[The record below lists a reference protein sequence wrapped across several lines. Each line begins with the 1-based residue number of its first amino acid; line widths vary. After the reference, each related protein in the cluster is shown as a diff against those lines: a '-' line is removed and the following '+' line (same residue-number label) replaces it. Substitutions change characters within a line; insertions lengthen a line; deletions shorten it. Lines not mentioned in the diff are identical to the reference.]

1 MRSKPQKVT
10 KVKSGF
16 SPSLGQLILA
26 GFSALLLI
34 ALTISTFT
42 ATRTAFKEAS
52 VLGEAEAPAAS
63 LIITQRESLVYA
75 ARVGEWIGGTI
86 PRRDVQISRA
96 LLAQR
101 LNVVDYSGSS
111 TGKRAKPTF
120 ISSLKSLDQIVDNAP
135 SGLLGETSQHKV
147 FLLVNPLL
155 DQFISDA
162 RDLVVQYQQAID
174 IQLNLVAKNRSQSS
188 QRNLILVYSLVASTG
203 ILLTWF
209 GATLL
214 RQNRRAREQIILDTQ
229 ILENTERKL
238 ESLDLALERK
248 RLADKADLDSRES
261 MRNAARAISISIR
274 EYSDH
279 QEMAENFVSRVG
291 EVFNCDYVVVATFPD
306 DRVSQ
311 INGLW
316 SAPELQ
322 GKIATIEID
331 PTALSE
337 TLESLWNKSSLLFL
351 NENDAIGVM
360 DVDNLSIGNNF
371 RKIMKQN
378 NFKNLLLLPIGE
390 GTKAFGYVLVASSNP
405 ITEWDEYA
413 RQSLQFLS
421 AHLAYSIIESELLA
435 TQRVVEELEALN
447 DAKNDFISN
456 VNHELRTPLTSI
468 IGYIDLL
475 KDQPENSLGPQATK
489 FLATLDQNALVLL
502 GLVESMLS
510 ISKLDSTQGSS
521 IFHEVDLLKV
531 IHSSIFVLEPAAAAR
546 NIRLILTA
554 NQDLAYLVSGDA
566 GQLSQVFIN
575 LISNA
580 IKFSHSDSEVG
591 ISIERIQDLG
601 KPELIRIRVSDL
613 GIGIP
618 QEDIGKLFTRFFRGQ
633 NAIEGQL
640 PGTGLGLAIVESIV
654 KFHQGGVKVEST
666 LGKGTTILVDLP
678 TANQRVEALVAER
691 RVGVLGRAIA
701 ALQAAPTANLYAV
714 THEMAGAVGMY
725 SFISEGEELRDFSH
739 WLKNFPDATPEAIAI
754 KRNEI
759 LTNLQSTFDHVNR
772 ERV

>member
-1 MRSKPQKVT
+1 MRPKPQKVT

-26 GFSALLLI
+26 GCSALLLI

-135 SGLLGETSQHKV
+135 SGLLSETSQHKV
-147 FLLVNPLL
+147 FLLVKPLL

-174 IQLNLVAKNRSQSS
+174 IQLNRVAKNRSQSS
-188 QRNLILVYSLVASTG
+188 QRNLFLVYGLVASTG

-351 NENDAIGVM
+351 NEGDAIGVM

-378 NFKNLLLLPIGE
+378 NFKSLLLLPIGE
-390 GTKAFGYVLVASSNP
+390 GTKAFGYVLVASSNLL
-405 ITEWDEYA
+405 TEWDEYA

-531 IHSSIFVLEPAAAAR
+531 IHSGIFVLEPAAAAR

-554 NQDLAYLVSGDA
+554 NQDFAYLVSGDA

-580 IKFSHSDSEVG
+580 IKFSHFDSDVG
-591 ISIERIQDLG
+591 ISIERVQDLG
-601 KPELIRIRVSDL
+601 KPESIRISISDL

-633 NAIEGQL
+633 NAVEGQL

-666 LGKGTTILVDLP
+666 LGKGTTILVELP

-691 RVGVLGRAIA
+691 RVGVLGRAITA
-701 ALQAAPTANLYAV
+701 VQDAPTANLYAV
-714 THEMAGAVGMY
+714 THEMAGAIGMY

-759 LTNLQSTFDHVNR
+759 LTKLQSTFDQVNR

>member
-147 FLLVNPLL
+147 FLLVKPLL

>member
-1 MRSKPQKVT
+1 
-10 KVKSGF
+10 
-16 SPSLGQLILA
+16 
-26 GFSALLLI
+26 
-34 ALTISTFT
+34 
-42 ATRTAFKEAS
+42 
-52 VLGEAEAPAAS
+52 
-63 LIITQRESLVYA
+63 
-75 ARVGEWIGGTI
+75 
-86 PRRDVQISRA
+86 
-96 LLAQR
+96 
-101 LNVVDYSGSS
+101 
-111 TGKRAKPTF
+111 
-120 ISSLKSLDQIVDNAP
+120 
-135 SGLLGETSQHKV
+135 
-147 FLLVNPLL
+147 
-155 DQFISDA
+155 
-162 RDLVVQYQQAID
+162 
-174 IQLNLVAKNRSQSS
+174 
-188 QRNLILVYSLVASTG
+188 
-203 ILLTWF
+203 
-209 GATLL
+209 
-214 RQNRRAREQIILDTQ
+214 
-229 ILENTERKL
+229 
-238 ESLDLALERK
+238 
-248 RLADKADLDSRES
+248 
-261 MRNAARAISISIR
+261 
-274 EYSDH
+274 
-279 QEMAENFVSRVG
+279 
-291 EVFNCDYVVVATFPD
+291 
-306 DRVSQ
+306 
-311 INGLW
+311 
-316 SAPELQ
+316 
-322 GKIATIEID
+322 
-331 PTALSE
+331 
-337 TLESLWNKSSLLFL
+337 
-351 NENDAIGVM
+351 
-360 DVDNLSIGNNF
+360 
-371 RKIMKQN
+371 
-378 NFKNLLLLPIGE
+378 
-390 GTKAFGYVLVASSNP
+390 
-405 ITEWDEYA
+405 
-413 RQSLQFLS
+413 
-421 AHLAYSIIESELLA
+421 
-435 TQRVVEELEALN
+435 
-447 DAKNDFISN
+447 
-456 VNHELRTPLTSI
+456 
-468 IGYIDLL
+468 
-475 KDQPENSLGPQATK
+475 
-489 FLATLDQNALVLL
+489 
-502 GLVESMLS
+502 MLS

>member
-1 MRSKPQKVT
+1 MRLALIQRMQ
-10 KVKSGF
+10 
-16 SPSLGQLILA
+16 QLILQDPMIPPAHAQDYLQAIA
-26 GFSALLLI
+26 GSRLV
-34 ALTISTFT
+34 TFPGVGQLPH
-42 ATRTAFKEAS
+42 E
-52 VLGEAEAPAAS
+52 EAPAAS

-86 PRRDVQISRA
+86 PRREVQISRA

-147 FLLVNPLL
+147 FLLVKPLL

-188 QRNLILVYSLVASTG
+188 QRNLFLVYGLVASTG

-351 NENDAIGVM
+351 NEGDAIGVM

-378 NFKNLLLLPIGE
+378 NFKSLLLLPIGE
-390 GTKAFGYVLVASSNP
+390 GTKAFGYVLVASSNLL
-405 ITEWDEYA
+405 TEWDEYA

-531 IHSSIFVLEPAAAAR
+531 IHSGIFVLEPAAAAR

-580 IKFSHSDSEVG
+580 IKFSHFDSDVG
-591 ISIERIQDLG
+591 ISIERVQDLG
-601 KPELIRIRVSDL
+601 KPESIRISVSDL

-633 NAIEGQL
+633 NAVEGQL

-666 LGKGTTILVDLP
+666 LGKGTTILVELP
-678 TANQRVEALVAER
+678 TASQRVEALVAER
-691 RVGVLGRAIA
+691 RVGVLGRAITA
-701 ALQAAPTANLYAV
+701 VQDAPTANLYAV
-714 THEMAGAVGMY
+714 THEMAGAIGMY

-759 LTNLQSTFDHVNR
+759 LTKLQSTFDQVNR

>member
-1 MRSKPQKVT
+1 MRSQPQKMIR
-10 KVKSGF
+10 VKSGF
-16 SPSLGQLILA
+16 SPTLGQLILA
-26 GFSALLLI
+26 GCSALLLI
-34 ALTISTFT
+34 ALTISTFA

-52 VLGEAEAPAAS
+52 VLGEAEAPASS
-63 LIITQRESLVYA
+63 LIITQRESLVFA
-75 ARVGEWIGGTI
+75 VRVGEWLGGTI
-86 PRRDVQISRA
+86 PRREVQISRA

-101 LNVVDYSGSS
+101 LNVVDYSGNS

-120 ISSLKSLDQIVDNAP
+120 ISSLKSLDQIVDSAP
-135 SGLLGETSQHKV
+135 AGILGEKSQHKV
-147 FLLVNPLL
+147 FLSVKPLL
-155 DQFISDA
+155 DEFISAA
-162 RDLVVQYQQAID
+162 RDLVVRYQQAID
-174 IQLNLVAKNRSQSS
+174 IQLNQVARNRSQSS
-188 QRNLILVYSLVASTG
+188 QRNLILVYSLVVSTG

-209 GATLL
+209 AATLL

-229 ILENTERKL
+229 TLVSTERKL
-238 ESLDLALERK
+238 EALDLALERK
-248 RLADKADLDSRES
+248 RLADKADLDSRET
-261 MRNAARAISISIR
+261 MRHAARAISISIR

-291 EVFNCDYVVVATFPD
+291 EVFHCDYVVVATFPD

-316 SAPELQ
+316 IAPELK
-322 GKIATIEID
+322 GKISTIEID
-331 PTALSE
+331 PTALSA
-337 TLESLWNKSSLLFL
+337 TIESLWNKSSLLFL
-351 NENDAIGVM
+351 NESDAIGVM

-378 NFKNLLLLPIGE
+378 NFKSLLLLPIGE

-405 ITEWDEYA
+405 ISEWDEYS
-413 RQSLQFLS
+413 RQSLRFLG

-435 TQRVVEELEALN
+435 TRRVVEELEALN

-475 KDQPENSLGPQATK
+475 KDQPENALGPQAAK
-489 FLATLDQNALVLL
+489 FLDILDQNALALL

-510 ISKLDSTQGSS
+510 ISKLDSTQSTPA
-521 IFHEVDLLKV
+521 FHEVDLLKV
-531 IHSSIFVLEPAAAAR
+531 IHSSIFVLEPAATAR
-546 NIRLILTA
+546 NVRLTLTA
-554 NQDLAYLVSGDA
+554 DEDFTYLVSGDA
-566 GQLSQVFIN
+566 GQLSQVLIN

-580 IKFSHSDSEVG
+580 IKFSHLDSEVR

-601 KPELIRIRVSDL
+601 KPESIQIGISDL

-618 QEDIGKLFTRFFRGQ
+618 EEDIGKLFTRFFRGQ
-633 NAIEGQL
+633 NAVDGQL

-654 KFHQGGVKVEST
+654 KFHQGDVKVESI
-666 LGKGTTILVDLP
+666 LGKGTTILVELP
-678 TANQRVEALVAER
+678 TAHQRVDALVAER
-691 RVGVLGRAIA
+691 RVGVLGRAIT
-701 ALQAAPTANLYAV
+701 ALQDSSTANLYAV
-714 THEMAGAVGMY
+714 AHEMAGAVGMY

-739 WLKNFPDATPEAIAI
+739 WLKNSSEATPEAVNV

-759 LTNLQSTFDHVNR
+759 LTNLQSTFDQVTR
-772 ERV
+772 ERI

>member
-1 MRSKPQKVT
+1 MRPKPQKVT

-26 GFSALLLI
+26 GCSALLLI

-135 SGLLGETSQHKV
+135 SGLLSETSQHKV
-147 FLLVNPLL
+147 FLLVKPLL

-174 IQLNLVAKNRSQSS
+174 IQLNRVAKNRSQSS
-188 QRNLILVYSLVASTG
+188 QRNLFLVYGLVASTG

-351 NENDAIGVM
+351 NEGDAIGVM

-378 NFKNLLLLPIGE
+378 NFKSLLLLPIGE
-390 GTKAFGYVLVASSNP
+390 GTKAFGYVLVASSNLL
-405 ITEWDEYA
+405 TEWDEYA

-531 IHSSIFVLEPAAAAR
+531 IHSGIFVLEPAAAAR
-546 NIRLILTA
+546 NIRLIFTA

-580 IKFSHSDSEVG
+580 IKFSHFDSDVG
-591 ISIERIQDLG
+591 ISIERVQDLG
-601 KPELIRIRVSDL
+601 KPESIRISISDL

-633 NAIEGQL
+633 NAVEGQL

-666 LGKGTTILVDLP
+666 LGKGTTILVELP

-691 RVGVLGRAIA
+691 RVGVLGRAITA
-701 ALQAAPTANLYAV
+701 VQDAPTANLYAV
-714 THEMAGAVGMY
+714 THEMAGAIGMY

-759 LTNLQSTFDHVNR
+759 LTKLQSTFDQVNR

>member
-1 MRSKPQKVT
+1 MRPKPQKVT

-26 GFSALLLI
+26 GCSAILLI

-135 SGLLGETSQHKV
+135 SGLLGETSQHRV
-147 FLLVNPLL
+147 FLLVKPLL

-188 QRNLILVYSLVASTG
+188 QRNLFLVYGLVASTG

-351 NENDAIGVM
+351 NEGDAIGVM

-378 NFKNLLLLPIGE
+378 NFKSLLLLPIGE
-390 GTKAFGYVLVASSNP
+390 GTKAFGYVLVASSNLL
-405 ITEWDEYA
+405 TEWDEYA

-531 IHSSIFVLEPAAAAR
+531 IHSGIFVLEPAAAAR
-546 NIRLILTA
+546 NIRLIFTA

-580 IKFSHSDSEVG
+580 IKFSHSDSDVG
-591 ISIERIQDLG
+591 IS
-601 KPELIRIRVSDL
+601 
-613 GIGIP
+613 
-618 QEDIGKLFTRFFRGQ
+618 
-633 NAIEGQL
+633 
-640 PGTGLGLAIVESIV
+640 
-654 KFHQGGVKVEST
+654 
-666 LGKGTTILVDLP
+666 
-678 TANQRVEALVAER
+678 
-691 RVGVLGRAIA
+691 
-701 ALQAAPTANLYAV
+701 
-714 THEMAGAVGMY
+714 
-725 SFISEGEELRDFSH
+725 GEEFANILLRDANSEIADTDPNRFRFS
-739 WLKNFPDATPEAIAI
+739 
-754 KRNEI
+754 
-759 LTNLQSTFDHVNR
+759 
-772 ERV
+772 

>member
-1 MRSKPQKVT
+1 MRPKPQKVT

-26 GFSALLLI
+26 GCSALLLI

-135 SGLLGETSQHKV
+135 SGLLSETSQHKV
-147 FLLVNPLL
+147 FLLVKPLL

-174 IQLNLVAKNRSQSS
+174 IQLNRVAKNRSQSS
-188 QRNLILVYSLVASTG
+188 QRNLFLVYGLVASTG

-351 NENDAIGVM
+351 NEGDAIGVM

-378 NFKNLLLLPIGE
+378 NFKSLLLLPIGE
-390 GTKAFGYVLVASSNP
+390 GTKAFGYVLVASSNLL
-405 ITEWDEYA
+405 TEWDEYA

-531 IHSSIFVLEPAAAAR
+531 IHSGIFVLEPAAAAR
-546 NIRLILTA
+546 NIRLIFTA

-580 IKFSHSDSEVG
+580 IKFSHFDSDVG
-591 ISIERIQDLG
+591 ISIERVQDLG
-601 KPELIRIRVSDL
+601 KPESIRISISDL

-666 LGKGTTILVDLP
+666 LGKGTTILVELP

-691 RVGVLGRAIA
+691 RVGVLGRAITA
-701 ALQAAPTANLYAV
+701 VQDAPTANLYAV
-714 THEMAGAVGMY
+714 THEMAGAIGMY

-759 LTNLQSTFDHVNR
+759 LTKLQSTFDQVNR

>member
-1 MRSKPQKVT
+1 MRPKPQKVT

-26 GFSALLLI
+26 GCSALLLI

-147 FLLVNPLL
+147 FLLVKPLL

-174 IQLNLVAKNRSQSS
+174 IQLNRVAKNRSQSS
-188 QRNLILVYSLVASTG
+188 QRNLFLVYGLVASTG

-351 NENDAIGVM
+351 NEGDAIGVM

-378 NFKNLLLLPIGE
+378 NFKSLLLLPIGE
-390 GTKAFGYVLVASSNP
+390 GTKAFGYVLVASSNLL
-405 ITEWDEYA
+405 TEWDEYA

-531 IHSSIFVLEPAAAAR
+531 IHSGIFVLEPAAAAR

-580 IKFSHSDSEVG
+580 IKFSHSDSDVG
-591 ISIERIQDLG
+591 ISIERVQDLG
-601 KPELIRIRVSDL
+601 KPESIRISVSDL

-666 LGKGTTILVDLP
+666 LGKGTTILVELP

-701 ALQAAPTANLYAV
+701 AVQDAPTANLYAV
-714 THEMAGAVGMY
+714 THEMAGAIGMY

-759 LTNLQSTFDHVNR
+759 LTKLQSTFDQVNR

>member
-1 MRSKPQKVT
+1 M
-10 KVKSGF
+10 
-16 SPSLGQLILA
+16 
-26 GFSALLLI
+26 
-34 ALTISTFT
+34 
-42 ATRTAFKEAS
+42 
-52 VLGEAEAPAAS
+52 
-63 LIITQRESLVYA
+63 
-75 ARVGEWIGGTI
+75 
-86 PRRDVQISRA
+86 
-96 LLAQR
+96 
-101 LNVVDYSGSS
+101 
-111 TGKRAKPTF
+111 
-120 ISSLKSLDQIVDNAP
+120 
-135 SGLLGETSQHKV
+135 
-147 FLLVNPLL
+147 
-155 DQFISDA
+155 
-162 RDLVVQYQQAID
+162 QYQQAID
-174 IQLNLVAKNRSQSS
+174 IQLNRVAKNRSQSS
-188 QRNLILVYSLVASTG
+188 QRNLFLVYGLVASTG

-274 EYSDH
+274 EFSDH

-351 NENDAIGVM
+351 NEGDAIGVM

-378 NFKNLLLLPIGE
+378 NFKSLLLLPIGE
-390 GTKAFGYVLVASSNP
+390 GTKAFGYVLVASSNQL
-405 ITEWDEYA
+405 TEWDEYA

-447 DAKNDFISN
+447 DAKNYFISN

-531 IHSSIFVLEPAAAAR
+531 IHSGIFVLEPAAAAR

-580 IKFSHSDSEVG
+580 IKFSHSDSDVG
-591 ISIERIQDLG
+591 ISIERVQNLG
-601 KPELIRIRVSDL
+601 KPESIRISVSDL

-666 LGKGTTILVDLP
+666 LGKGTTILVELP

-701 ALQAAPTANLYAV
+701 AVQDAPAANLYAV
-714 THEMAGAVGMY
+714 THEMAGAIGMY

>member
-435 TQRVVEELEALN
+435 TQHVVEELEALN

>member
-1 MRSKPQKVT
+1 MRPKPQKVT
-10 KVKSGF
+10 KVKNGF

-26 GFSALLLI
+26 GCSALLLI

-63 LIITQRESLVYA
+63 LIITQRESLVYS

-86 PRRDVQISRA
+86 PRREVQISRA

-174 IQLNLVAKNRSQSS
+174 IQLNRVAKNRSQSS
-188 QRNLILVYSLVASTG
+188 QRNLFLVYGLVASTG

-378 NFKNLLLLPIGE
+378 NFKSLLLLPIGE
-390 GTKAFGYVLVASSNP
+390 GTKAFGYVLVASSNLL
-405 ITEWDEYA
+405 TEWDEYA

-531 IHSSIFVLEPAAAAR
+531 IHSGIFVLEPAAAAR

-580 IKFSHSDSEVG
+580 IKFSHSDSEVR
-591 ISIERIQDLG
+591 ISIERVQNLG
-601 KPELIRIRVSDL
+601 KPESIRISVSDL

-666 LGKGTTILVDLP
+666 LGKGTTILVELP

-701 ALQAAPTANLYAV
+701 AVQDAPAANLYAV
-714 THEMAGAVGMY
+714 THEMAGAIGMY

-759 LTNLQSTFDHVNR
+759 LTNLQSTFDQVNR

>member
-1 MRSKPQKVT
+1 MRPKPQKVT

-26 GFSALLLI
+26 GCSAILLI

-147 FLLVNPLL
+147 FLLVKPLL

-188 QRNLILVYSLVASTG
+188 QRNLFLVYGLVASTG

-351 NENDAIGVM
+351 NEGDAIGVM

-378 NFKNLLLLPIGE
+378 NFKSLLLLPIGE
-390 GTKAFGYVLVASSNP
+390 GTKAFGYVLVASSNLL
-405 ITEWDEYA
+405 TEWDEYA

-531 IHSSIFVLEPAAAAR
+531 IHSGIFVLEPAAAAR

-580 IKFSHSDSEVG
+580 IKFSHFDSDVG
-591 ISIERIQDLG
+591 ISIERVQDLG
-601 KPELIRIRVSDL
+601 KPESIRISVSDL

-666 LGKGTTILVDLP
+666 LGKGTTILVELP

-701 ALQAAPTANLYAV
+701 AVQDAPTANLYAV
-714 THEMAGAVGMY
+714 THEMAGAIGMY

-759 LTNLQSTFDHVNR
+759 LTNLQSTFDQVNR

>member
-678 TANQRVEALVAER
+678 AANQRVEALVAER

>member
-475 KDQPENSLGPQATK
+475 KDQPENSLGPQTTK